1 VQLAAR
7 GIMHR
12 QTAQLA
18 FIAAGHGGHRRVAA
32 GMIPMLL
39 GRACTTREAGTTR
52 TAGLLPARSNQR
64 RHADAGEDAGA
75 ETVVIG
81 AS

>member
-1 VQLAAR
+1 
-7 GIMHR
+7 
-12 QTAQLA
+12 
-18 FIAAGHGGHRRVAA
+18 
-32 GMIPMLL
+32 MIPMLL

>member
-1 VQLAAR
+1 
-7 GIMHR
+7 
-12 QTAQLA
+12 
-18 FIAAGHGGHRRVAA
+18 
-32 GMIPMLL
+32 MIPMLL
-39 GRACTTREAGTTR
+39 GRVTRAV
-52 TAGLLPARSNQR
+52 GLLPARSNQR